1 MTTNTLGEFSDGED
15 DFVWQIDEN
24 LWEWSDPEVDEL
36 IRNIDENEVLAANDG
51 DDLIWSIDEEEVL
64 AQTGR
69 GEKRK
74 SDDEQP
80 LPEETGEY
88 YYDLETVKKH
98 HSKKF
103 NMTATDHVVR
113 FNNVLAEVDLLESHE
128 RTQKIFHYLLEDITA
143 DMDPKD
149 QVRFVLRSQQLDT
162 PISIPFFT
170 RRTTYNRKGFFS
182 NRTRHTVEPRV
193 PFKPHRNRRYNTRG
207 ST

>member
-1 MTTNTLGEFSDGED
+1 MATNTLGEFSDGED

-24 LWEWSDPEVDEL
+24 LWSDPEADEL
-36 IRNIDENEVLAANDG
+36 IRNIDENEVLAANDN
-51 DDLIWSIDEEEVL
+51 DDLIRSIDEEGVL
-64 AQTGR
+64 TQAGR

-80 LPEETGEY
+80 LPEEAGEY
-88 YYDLETVKKH
+88 YYDIETVKKH
-98 HSKKF
+98 RSKKF

-149 QVRFVLRSQQLDT
+149 QVRFVLRSEQLDT
-162 PISIPFFT
+162 PISIPFLPVE
-170 RRTTYNRKGFFS
+170 RLTTERVFFS

-193 PFKPHRNRRYNTRG
+193 PFKRHRNRRYNTRG